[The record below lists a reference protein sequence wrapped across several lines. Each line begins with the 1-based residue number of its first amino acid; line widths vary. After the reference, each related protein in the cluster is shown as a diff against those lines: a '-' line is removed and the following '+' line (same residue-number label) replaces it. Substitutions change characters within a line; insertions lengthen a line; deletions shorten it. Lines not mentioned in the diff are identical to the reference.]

1 MRRRVGCAASMP
13 FCRFVIKSAIV
24 PSDPCEARSP
34 RHAGPRLSFS
44 EAASNVQRRMPD
56 EKRRL
61 LEQAE
66 RCRRIAQSTTDAE
79 TVAMLLCLARS
90 YEAKAA
96 QLPSPH

>member
-1 MRRRVGCAASMP
+1 
-13 FCRFVIKSAIV
+13 
-24 PSDPCEARSP
+24 
-34 RHAGPRLSFS
+34 
-44 EAASNVQRRMPD
+44 MPD